1 MKRLFVI
8 QISAVV
14 ALGLALSGPL
24 GSSQS
29 SPTAKSTM
37 KHATGAFDVKVIPQ
51 AAEDAGGAGIGR
63 MLIDKQLHGDLE
75 ATSKGQMLASGTGA
89 AGSSGAYVAL
99 EVVTGT
105 LGGRKGTFVLQ
116 HSATMDR
123 GVPAL
128 SVTVVPGSGTGELVG
143 LTGKMDIVI
152 ANGKHS
158 YVFDYTLPE

>member
-1 MKRLFVI
+1 MKRLFS
-8 QISAVV
+8 ISVV
-14 ALGLALSGPL
+14 VLGLALAGPL
-24 GSSQS
+24 GYSQS
-29 SPTAKSTM
+29 SPTAKPVM
-37 KHATGAFDVKVIPQ
+37 KHVTGAFDVKVIPQ
-51 AAEDAGGAGIGR
+51 PAEDAGGAGIGR
-63 MLIDKQLHGDLE
+63 MLLDKQFHGDLE

-143 LTGKMDIVI
+143 LTGKMEIVI
-152 ANGKHS
+152 ADGKHS